1 MCNTKPSTSSS
12 LDDTS
17 KQANMHDVDK
27 LHNQDLNND
36 QSLNDGFIDGHE
48 SYEELIR
55 NSEVVLLDTMVD
67 VSCSSNS
74 PSVNEDVDVEVEGN
88 AEGNRN
94 WYDQMKRAFQV

>member
-1 MCNTKPSTSSS
+1 
-12 LDDTS
+12 
-17 KQANMHDVDK
+17 MHDAIV

-74 PSVNEDVDVEVEGN
+74 LSVNEDVDVETEGN

>member
-1 MCNTKPSTSSS
+1 
-12 LDDTS
+12 
-17 KQANMHDVDK
+17 MHDAIV

-36 QSLNDGFIDGHE
+36 QSLNDGFIDGHD

-55 NSEVVLLDTMVD
+55 KSEVVLLDTMVD

-74 PSVNEDVDVEVEGN
+74 LSVNEDVDVETEGN

-94 WYDQMKRAFQV
+94 WYDQMKRSFQV